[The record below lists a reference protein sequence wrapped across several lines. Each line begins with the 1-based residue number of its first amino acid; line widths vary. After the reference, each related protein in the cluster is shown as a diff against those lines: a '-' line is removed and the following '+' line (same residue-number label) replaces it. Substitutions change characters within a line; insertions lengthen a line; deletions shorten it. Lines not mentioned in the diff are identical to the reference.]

1 MKKKVVIVGGGI
13 IGFSCAYYLIEEGH
27 EVVLVDKDSFK
38 SGASIV
44 NAGYIIPSH
53 IIPLASP
60 EVLRKGIKWM
70 LNSNSPFYIKP
81 RFNKDLINWGIN
93 FIKSSNF
100 RHVNRSISIIKKI
113 NEFSKELYFELRDS
127 KKIDFKIYE
136 KGLLMAFKTSEA
148 EKEEFK
154 TAKIAR
160 ELEMNVKELSQKDV
174 NSMQPKIKMNIK
186 GAFWY
191 KSDAHL
197 TPETFMNNLKSYLLK
212 KGLKVYKENLVES
225 FNYNSGIINSIRTKK
240 NEIFGDEFVIAAG
253 AWSENLLKKL
263 RIKLLIQAGKGY
275 RINLLKKT
283 GISYPAILLEDKVA
297 VTPMDG
303 FTRFGGTM
311 EISGLNTKI
320 NYKRVNAIA
329 KSSEEYYEGLKI
341 SRQNIN
347 DAQCGLRPLSPDGLP
362 FIGRHSLYNN
372 LVLATGH
379 SMMGWS
385 LGPVTGKLVSEII
398 SGKKKS
404 ISIDPFNPE
413 RKFGN

>member
-1 MKKKVVIVGGGI
+1 MKKKVIIVGGGI
-13 IGFSCAYYLIEEGH
+13 IGLSCAYYLIEDGH
-27 EVVLVDKDSFK
+27 EVVLIEKNSFN

-44 NAGYIIPSH
+44 NAGYLIPSH

-60 EVLRKGIKWM
+60 EVLKKGIKWM

-81 RFNKDLINWGIN
+81 RFNRDLINWGYN
-93 FIKSSNF
+93 FIKSSSSE
-100 RHVNRSISIIKKI
+100 HVNSSIRVIKDI
-113 NEFSKELYFELRDS
+113 NELSKELYFELRDS
-127 KKIDFKIYE
+127 KKIDFEIYE

-148 EKEEFK
+148 EKEELK

-160 ELEMNVKELSQKDV
+160 ELEMNVQELSQEQV
-174 NSMQPKIKMNIK
+174 NLMQPKIRMNIK

-197 TPETFMNNLKSYLLK
+197 TPQSFMINLKSYLLK
-212 KGLKVYKENLVES
+212 KGLKVYNENLVES
-225 FNYNSGIINSIRTKK
+225 FDYDSSVIDSIKTNK
-240 NEIFGDEFVIAAG
+240 NEIIGDEFVVAAG

-263 RIKLLIQAGKGY
+263 KIKLLIQSGKGY
-275 RINLLKKT
+275 SIDFFKKT

-320 NYKRVNAIA
+320 NLKRVNAIA
-329 KSSEEYYEGLKI
+329 KSSEKYYHGLKI
-341 SRQNIN
+341 PFENIN
-347 DAQCGLRPLSPDGLP
+347 DAKCGLRPLSPDGLP
-362 FIGRHSLYNN
+362 FIGRHSSYKN
-372 LVLATGH
+372 LVIASGH

-398 SGKKKS
+398 SNKKKS
-404 ISIDPFNPE
+404 ISIEPFNPE
-413 RKFGN
+413 RKFGY

>member
-148 EKEEFK
+148 EKEEFE

-160 ELEMNVKELSQKDV
+160 ELEMNVQELSQKEV
-174 NSMQPKIKMNIK
+174 NSMQPKIRMNIK

-197 TPETFMNNLKSYLLK
+197 TPETFMNNLKSYLIK

-297 VTPMDG
+297 VTPMAG

-329 KSSEEYYEGLKI
+329 KSSEQYYEGLKI

>member
-27 EVVLVDKDSFK
+27 EVILVDKNSFD

-113 NEFSKELYFELRDS
+113 NEFSKELYLELRDS

-160 ELEMNVKELSQKDV
+160 ELEMNVQELSQNEV

-263 RIKLLIQAGKGY
+263 RIKLLIPAGKGY
-275 RINLLKKT
+275 RINLLKNT

-320 NYKRVNAIA
+320 NFKRVNAIA

-341 SRQNIN
+341 SSQNIN

-362 FIGRHSLYNN
+362 FIGRHSSYNN

-398 SGKKKS
+398 SGKKES

-413 RKFGN
+413 RKFGY

>member
-27 EVVLVDKDSFK
+27 EVVLVDKDSFN

-160 ELEMNVKELSQKDV
+160 ELEMNVQELSQDQV
-174 NSMQPKIKMNIK
+174 NSMQPKIRMNIK

-197 TPETFMNNLKSYLLK
+197 TPETFMRNLKSYLIK

-225 FNYNSGIINSIRTKK
+225 FNYNSGIINSITTKK

-320 NYKRVNAIA
+320 NFKRVNAIA

-341 SRQNIN
+341 SRKNIN

-404 ISIDPFNPE
+404 ISIEPFNPE
-413 RKFGN
+413 RKFGY

>member
-1 MKKKVVIVGGGI
+1 MKKKIVIVGGGI

-27 EVVLVDKDSFK
+27 DVILVDKNSFD

-113 NEFSKELYFELRDS
+113 NEFSKELYLELRDS

-160 ELEMNVKELSQKDV
+160 ELEMNVQELSQNEV

-275 RINLLKKT
+275 RINLLKNT

-311 EISGLNTKI
+311 EVSGLNTRI
-320 NYKRVNAIA
+320 NFKRVNGIA
-329 KSSEEYYEGLKI
+329 KSSEKYYDGLKI
-341 SRQNIN
+341 SSQNIN
-347 DAQCGLRPLSPDGLP
+347 NAKCGLRPLSPDGLP
-362 FIGRHSLYNN
+362 FIGRHSLYRNIII
-372 LVLATGH
+372 ASGH

-398 SGKKKS
+398 SNKKKS
-404 ISIDPFNPE
+404 ISIEPFNPE
-413 RKFGN
+413 RKFGD

>member
-27 EVVLVDKDSFK
+27 EVILVDKNSFD

-113 NEFSKELYFELRDS
+113 NEFSKELYLELRDS

-136 KGLLMAFKTSEA
+136 KGLLMAFKTSKA

-160 ELEMNVKELSQKDV
+160 ELEMNVQELSQKEV

-275 RINLLKKT
+275 RINLLKNT

-320 NYKRVNAIA
+320 NFKRVNAIA

-341 SRQNIN
+341 SSQNIN

-362 FIGRHSLYNN
+362 FIGRHSSYNN

-398 SGKKKS
+398 SGKKES

-413 RKFGN
+413 RKFGY

>member
-27 EVVLVDKDSFK
+27 EVILVDKNSFD

-113 NEFSKELYFELRDS
+113 NEFSKELYLELRDS

-160 ELEMNVKELSQKDV
+160 ELEMNVQELSQNEV

-275 RINLLKKT
+275 RINLLKNT

-320 NYKRVNAIA
+320 NFKRVNAIA

-341 SRQNIN
+341 SSQNIN

-362 FIGRHSLYNN
+362 FIGRHSSYNN

-398 SGKKKS
+398 SGKKES

-413 RKFGN
+413 RKFGY

>member
-13 IGFSCAYYLIEEGH
+13 IGLSCAYYLIEDGH
-27 EVVLVDKDSFK
+27 EVVLIEKNSFN

-44 NAGYIIPSH
+44 NAGYLIPSH

-60 EVLRKGIKWM
+60 EVLKKGIKWM

-81 RFNKDLINWGIN
+81 RFNRDLINWGYN
-93 FIKSSNF
+93 FIKSSSSE
-100 RHVNRSISIIKKI
+100 HVNRSIRVIKDI
-113 NEFSKELYFELRDS
+113 NELSKELYFELRDS
-127 KKIDFKIYE
+127 KKIDFEIYE

-148 EKEEFK
+148 EKEELK

-160 ELEMNVKELSQKDV
+160 ELEMNVQELSQEQV
-174 NSMQPKIKMNIK
+174 NLMQPKIRMNIK

-197 TPETFMNNLKSYLLK
+197 TPQSFMINLKSYLLK
-212 KGLKVYKENLVES
+212 KGLKVYNKNVVES
-225 FNYNSGIINSIRTKK
+225 FDYDSSVIDSIKTNK
-240 NEIFGDEFVIAAG
+240 NEIIGDEFVLAAG

-263 RIKLLIQAGKGY
+263 KIKLLIQPGKGY
-275 RINLLKKT
+275 SIDFFKKT
-283 GISYPAILLEDKVA
+283 GISYPVILLEDKVA

-320 NYKRVNAIA
+320 NLKRVNAIA
-329 KSSEEYYEGLKI
+329 KSSEKYYDGLKI
-341 SRQNIN
+341 PSQNIN
-347 DAQCGLRPLSPDGLP
+347 DAKCGLRPLSPDGLP
-362 FIGRHSLYNN
+362 FIGRHSSYKN
-372 LVLATGH
+372 LVIASGH

-398 SGKKKS
+398 SNKKKS
-404 ISIDPFNPE
+404 ISIEPFNPE
-413 RKFGN
+413 RKFGY

>member
-1 MKKKVVIVGGGI
+1 M
-13 IGFSCAYYLIEEGH
+13 
-27 EVVLVDKDSFK
+27 VDKNSFD

-113 NEFSKELYFELRDS
+113 NEFSKELYLELRDS

-160 ELEMNVKELSQKDV
+160 ELEMNVQELSQNEV

-275 RINLLKKT
+275 RINLLKNT

-311 EISGLNTKI
+311 EVSGLNTRI
-320 NYKRVNAIA
+320 NFKRVNGIA
-329 KSSEEYYEGLKI
+329 KSSEKYYDGLKI
-341 SRQNIN
+341 SSQNIN
-347 DAQCGLRPLSPDGLP
+347 NAKCGLRPLSPDGLP
-362 FIGRHSLYNN
+362 FIGRHSLYRNIII
-372 LVLATGH
+372 ASGH

-398 SGKKKS
+398 SNKKKS
-404 ISIDPFNPE
+404 ISIEPFNPE
-413 RKFGN
+413 RKFGY

>member
-27 EVVLVDKDSFK
+27 EVILVDKNSFD

-113 NEFSKELYFELRDS
+113 NEFSKELYLELRDS

-148 EKEEFK
+148 EKEELK

-160 ELEMNVKELSQKDV
+160 ELEMNVQELSQNEV

-275 RINLLKKT
+275 RINLLKNT

-320 NYKRVNAIA
+320 NFKRVNAIA

-341 SRQNIN
+341 SSQNIN

-362 FIGRHSLYNN
+362 FIGRHSSYNN

-398 SGKKKS
+398 SGKKES

-413 RKFGN
+413 RKFGY

>member
-1 MKKKVVIVGGGI
+1 M
-13 IGFSCAYYLIEEGH
+13 
-27 EVVLVDKDSFK
+27 VDKNSFD

-113 NEFSKELYFELRDS
+113 NEFSKELYLELRDS

-160 ELEMNVKELSQKDV
+160 ELEMNVQELSQNEV

-275 RINLLKKT
+275 RINLLKNT

-320 NYKRVNAIA
+320 NFKRVNAIA

-341 SRQNIN
+341 SSQNIN

-362 FIGRHSLYNN
+362 FIGRHSSYNN

-398 SGKKKS
+398 SGKKES

-413 RKFGN
+413 RKFGY

>member
-329 KSSEEYYEGLKI
+329 KSSEQYYEGLKI

-413 RKFGN
+413 RKFGY

>member
-13 IGFSCAYYLIEEGH
+13 IGLSCAYYLIEDGH
-27 EVVLVDKDSFK
+27 EVVLIEKNSFN

-44 NAGYIIPSH
+44 NAGYLIPSH

-60 EVLRKGIKWM
+60 EVLKKGIKWM

-81 RFNKDLINWGIN
+81 RFSRDLINWGYN
-93 FIKSSNF
+93 FIKSSSSE
-100 RHVNRSISIIKKI
+100 HVNRSIRVIKDI
-113 NEFSKELYFELRDS
+113 NELSKELYFELRDS
-127 KKIDFKIYE
+127 KKIDFEIYE
-136 KGLLMAFKTSEA
+136 KGLLMAFKTSKA
-148 EKEEFK
+148 EKEELK
-154 TAKIAR
+154 TVKIAR
-160 ELEMNVKELSQKDV
+160 ELEMNVQELSKEQV
-174 NSMQPKIKMNIK
+174 NSMQPKIRMKIK

-197 TPETFMNNLKSYLLK
+197 TPQSFMINLKSYLLK
-212 KGLKVYKENLVES
+212 KGLKVYNENLVES
-225 FNYNSGIINSIRTKK
+225 FDYDSSVIDSIKTNK
-240 NEIFGDEFVIAAG
+240 NEIIGDEFVVAAG

-263 RIKLLIQAGKGY
+263 KIKLLIQSGKGY
-275 RINLLKKT
+275 SIDFFKKT

-320 NYKRVNAIA
+320 NLKRVNAIA
-329 KSSEEYYEGLKI
+329 KSSEKYYHGLKI
-341 SRQNIN
+341 PFENIN
-347 DAQCGLRPLSPDGLP
+347 DAKCGLRPLSPDGLP
-362 FIGRHSLYNN
+362 FIGRHSSYKN
-372 LVLATGH
+372 LVIASGH

-398 SGKKKS
+398 SNKKKS
-404 ISIDPFNPE
+404 ISIEPFNPE
-413 RKFGN
+413 RKFGY

>member
-27 EVVLVDKDSFK
+27 EVILVDKNSFD

-113 NEFSKELYFELRDS
+113 NEFSKELYLELRDS

-136 KGLLMAFKTSEA
+136 KGLLMAFKTSKA

-160 ELEMNVKELSQKDV
+160 ELEMNVQELSQNEV

-197 TPETFMNNLKSYLLK
+197 TPETFMNNLKSYMLK

-275 RINLLKKT
+275 RINLLKNT

-320 NYKRVNAIA
+320 NFKRVNAIA

-341 SRQNIN
+341 SSQNIN

-362 FIGRHSLYNN
+362 FIGRHSSYNN

-398 SGKKKS
+398 SGKKES

-413 RKFGN
+413 RKFGY

>member
-1 MKKKVVIVGGGI
+1 LKKKIVIVGGGI

-27 EVVLVDKDSFK
+27 EVILVDKDSFN

-81 RFNKDLINWGIN
+81 RLNKDLINWGIN
-93 FIKSSNF
+93 FIKSSNS
-100 RHVNRSISIIKKI
+100 RHVNRSIGIIKKI

-127 KKIDFKIYE
+127 KKIDFKIHE

-148 EKEEFK
+148 EKEEFE

-160 ELEMNVKELSQKDV
+160 ELEMNVQELSQDQV
-174 NSMQPKIKMNIK
+174 NSMQPKIRMNIK

-197 TPETFMNNLKSYLLK
+197 TPETFMTNLKSYLLK
-212 KGLKVYKENLVES
+212 KGLKIYKENLVES
-225 FNYNSGIINSIRTKK
+225 FNYNSSIINSIKTNK

-275 RINLLKKT
+275 RINFFKNT

-311 EISGLNTKI
+311 EIAGLNSKI
-320 NYKRVNAIA
+320 NFSRVNAIA
-329 KSSEEYYEGLKI
+329 RSSEKYYEGLKI
-341 SRQNIN
+341 PTQNIN

-372 LVLATGH
+372 VVLATGH

-413 RKFGN
+413 RKFG

>member
-13 IGFSCAYYLIEEGH
+13 IGLSCAYYLIEDGH
-27 EVVLVDKDSFK
+27 EVVLIEKNSFN

-44 NAGYIIPSH
+44 NAGYLIPSH

-60 EVLRKGIKWM
+60 EVLKKGIKWM

-81 RFNKDLINWGIN
+81 RFSRDLINWGYN
-93 FIKSSNF
+93 FIKSSSSE
-100 RHVNRSISIIKKI
+100 HVNRSIRVIKDI
-113 NEFSKELYFELRDS
+113 NELSKELYFELRDS
-127 KKIDFKIYE
+127 KKIDFEIYE
-136 KGLLMAFKTSEA
+136 KGLLMAFKTSKA
-148 EKEEFK
+148 EKEELK
-154 TAKIAR
+154 TVKIAR
-160 ELEMNVKELSQKDV
+160 ELEMNVQELSKEQV

-197 TPETFMNNLKSYLLK
+197 TPQSFMINLKSYLLK
-212 KGLKVYKENLVES
+212 KGLKVYNENVVES
-225 FNYNSGIINSIRTKK
+225 FDYDSSVIDSIKTNK
-240 NEIFGDEFVIAAG
+240 NEIIGDEFVVAAG

-263 RIKLLIQAGKGY
+263 KIKLLIQAGKGY
-275 RINLLKKT
+275 RINFFKNT

-311 EISGLNTKI
+311 EVSGLNTRI
-320 NYKRVNAIA
+320 NFKRVNGIA
-329 KSSEEYYEGLKI
+329 KSSEKYYDGLKI
-341 SRQNIN
+341 SSQNIN
-347 DAQCGLRPLSPDGLP
+347 NAKCGLRPLSPDGLP
-362 FIGRHSLYNN
+362 FIGRHSLYRNIII
-372 LVLATGH
+372 ATGH

-398 SGKKKS
+398 SNKKKS
-404 ISIDPFNPE
+404 ISIEPFNPE
-413 RKFGN
+413 RKFGY

>member
-13 IGFSCAYYLIEEGH
+13 IGLSCAYYLIEDGH
-27 EVVLVDKDSFK
+27 EVVLIEKNSFN

-44 NAGYIIPSH
+44 NAGYLIPSH

-60 EVLRKGIKWM
+60 EVLKKGIKWM

-81 RFNKDLINWGIN
+81 RFSRDLINWGYN
-93 FIKSSNF
+93 FIKSSSSE
-100 RHVNRSISIIKKI
+100 HVNRSIRVIKDI
-113 NEFSKELYFELRDS
+113 NELSKELYFELRDS
-127 KKIDFKIYE
+127 KKIDFEIYE
-136 KGLLMAFKTSEA
+136 KGLLMAFKTSKA
-148 EKEEFK
+148 EKEELK
-154 TAKIAR
+154 TVKIAR
-160 ELEMNVKELSQKDV
+160 ELEMNVQELSKEQV

-197 TPETFMNNLKSYLLK
+197 TPQSFMINLKSYLLK
-212 KGLKVYKENLVES
+212 KGLKVYNENLVES
-225 FNYNSGIINSIRTKK
+225 FDYDSSVIDSIKTNK
-240 NEIFGDEFVIAAG
+240 NEIIGDEFVVAAG

-263 RIKLLIQAGKGY
+263 KIKLLIQPGKGY
-275 RINLLKKT
+275 SIDFFKKT
-283 GISYPAILLEDKVA
+283 GISYPVILLEDKVA

-320 NYKRVNAIA
+320 NLKRANAIA
-329 KSSEEYYEGLKI
+329 KSSEKYYDGLKI
-341 SRQNIN
+341 PFENIN
-347 DAQCGLRPLSPDGLP
+347 DAKCGLRPLSPDGLP
-362 FIGRHSLYNN
+362 FIGRHSSYKN
-372 LVLATGH
+372 LVIASGH

-398 SGKKKS
+398 SNKKKS
-404 ISIDPFNPE
+404 ISIEPFNPE
-413 RKFGN
+413 RKFGY

>member
-27 EVVLVDKDSFK
+27 EVVLVDKDSFN

-174 NSMQPKIKMNIK
+174 NSMQPKIRMNIK

-263 RIKLLIQAGKGY
+263 RIKILIQAGKGY

-329 KSSEEYYEGLKI
+329 KSSEQYYEGLKI

>member
-27 EVVLVDKDSFK
+27 EVILVDKNSFD

-113 NEFSKELYFELRDS
+113 NEFSKELYLELRDS

-160 ELEMNVKELSQKDV
+160 ELEMNVQELSQNEV

-275 RINLLKKT
+275 RINLLKNT

-320 NYKRVNAIA
+320 NFKRVNSIA

-341 SRQNIN
+341 SSQNIN

-362 FIGRHSLYNN
+362 FIGRHSSYNN

-398 SGKKKS
+398 SGKKES

-413 RKFGN
+413 RKFGY

>member
-1 MKKKVVIVGGGI
+1 MKKKVIIVGGGI
-13 IGFSCAYYLIEEGH
+13 IGLSCAYYLIEDGH
-27 EVVLVDKDSFK
+27 EVVLIEKNSFN

-44 NAGYIIPSH
+44 NAGYLIPSH

-60 EVLRKGIKWM
+60 EVLKKGIKWM

-81 RFNKDLINWGIN
+81 RFNRDLINWGYN
-93 FIKSSNF
+93 FIKSSSSE
-100 RHVNRSISIIKKI
+100 HVNRSIRVIKDI
-113 NEFSKELYFELRDS
+113 NELSKELYFELRDS
-127 KKIDFKIYE
+127 KKIDFEIYE

-148 EKEEFK
+148 EKEELK

-160 ELEMNVKELSQKDV
+160 ELEMNVQELSQEQV
-174 NSMQPKIKMNIK
+174 NLMQPKIRMNIK

-197 TPETFMNNLKSYLLK
+197 TPQSFMINLKSYLLK
-212 KGLKVYKENLVES
+212 KGLKVYNENLVES
-225 FNYNSGIINSIRTKK
+225 FDYDSSVIDSIKTNK
-240 NEIFGDEFVIAAG
+240 NEIIGDEFVVAAG

-263 RIKLLIQAGKGY
+263 KIKLLIQPGKGY
-275 RINLLKKT
+275 SIDFFKKT

-320 NYKRVNAIA
+320 NLKRVNAIA
-329 KSSEEYYEGLKI
+329 KSSEKYYHGLKI
-341 SRQNIN
+341 PFENIN
-347 DAQCGLRPLSPDGLP
+347 DAKCGLRPLSPDGLP
-362 FIGRHSLYNN
+362 FIGRHSSYKN
-372 LVLATGH
+372 LVIASGH

-398 SGKKKS
+398 SNKKKS
-404 ISIDPFNPE
+404 ISIEPFNPE
-413 RKFGN
+413 RKFGY

>member
-13 IGFSCAYYLIEEGH
+13 IGFSCAFYLIEEGH
-27 EVVLVDKDSFK
+27 EVVLVDKNSFN

-44 NAGYIIPSH
+44 NAGYITPSH

-60 EVLRKGIKWM
+60 EVLRKGIKWI

-93 FIKSSNF
+93 FIKSSNY
-100 RHVNRSISIIKKI
+100 RHVNRSISIIKRI
-113 NEFSKELYFELRDS
+113 NEFSKELYFELKNS

-136 KGLLMAFKTSEA
+136 KGLLMAFKTSKA

-160 ELEMNVKELSQKDV
+160 ELEMNVQELSQKEV

-212 KGLKVYKENLVES
+212 KGLKVFKENLVES

-320 NYKRVNAIA
+320 NFKRVNAIA

-341 SRQNIN
+341 SRKNIN
-347 DAQCGLRPLSPDGLP
+347 DAKCGLRPLSPDGLP

-398 SGKKKS
+398 SGKKES

-413 RKFGN
+413 RKFGY

>member
-13 IGFSCAYYLIEEGH
+13 IGLSCAYYLIEDGH
-27 EVVLVDKDSFK
+27 EVVLIEKNSFN

-44 NAGYIIPSH
+44 NAGYLIPSH

-60 EVLRKGIKWM
+60 EVLKKGIKWM

-81 RFNKDLINWGIN
+81 RFSRDLINWGYN
-93 FIKSSNF
+93 FIKSSSSE
-100 RHVNRSISIIKKI
+100 HVNRSIRVIKDI
-113 NEFSKELYFELRDS
+113 NELSKELYFELRDS
-127 KKIDFKIYE
+127 KKIDFEIYE
-136 KGLLMAFKTSEA
+136 KGLLMAFKTSKA
-148 EKEEFK
+148 EKEELK
-154 TAKIAR
+154 TVKIAR
-160 ELEMNVKELSQKDV
+160 ELEMNVQELSKEQV

-197 TPETFMNNLKSYLLK
+197 TPQSFMINLKSYLLK
-212 KGLKVYKENLVES
+212 KGLKVYNKNVVES
-225 FNYNSGIINSIRTKK
+225 FDYDSSVIDSIKTNK
-240 NEIFGDEFVIAAG
+240 NEIIGDEFVLAAG

-263 RIKLLIQAGKGY
+263 KIKLLIQPGKGY
-275 RINLLKKT
+275 SIDFFKKT
-283 GISYPAILLEDKVA
+283 GISYPVILLEDKVA

-320 NYKRVNAIA
+320 NLKRANAIA
-329 KSSEEYYEGLKI
+329 KSSEKYYDGLKI
-341 SRQNIN
+341 PFENIN
-347 DAQCGLRPLSPDGLP
+347 DAKCGLRPLSPDGLP
-362 FIGRHSLYNN
+362 FIGRHSSYKN
-372 LVLATGH
+372 LVIASGH

-398 SGKKKS
+398 SNKKKS
-404 ISIDPFNPE
+404 ISIEPFNPE
-413 RKFGN
+413 RKFGY

>member
-27 EVVLVDKDSFK
+27 EVILVDKNSFD

-113 NEFSKELYFELRDS
+113 NEFSKELYLELRDS
-127 KKIDFKIYE
+127 KKIEFKIYE

-160 ELEMNVKELSQKDV
+160 ELEMNVQELSQNEV

-275 RINLLKKT
+275 RINLLKNT

-320 NYKRVNAIA
+320 NFKRVNAIA

-341 SRQNIN
+341 SSQNIN

-362 FIGRHSLYNN
+362 FIGRHSSYNN

-398 SGKKKS
+398 SGKKES

-413 RKFGN
+413 RKFGY

>member
-1 MKKKVVIVGGGI
+1 LKKKVVIVGGGI

-27 EVVLVDKDSFK
+27 EVVLVDKDSFN

-329 KSSEEYYEGLKI
+329 KSSEQYYEGLKI

>member
-1 MKKKVVIVGGGI
+1 LKKKVVIVGGGI

-154 TAKIAR
+154 TDKIAR

-329 KSSEEYYEGLKI
+329 KSSEQYYEGLKI

>member
-1 MKKKVVIVGGGI
+1 LKKKVVIVGGGI

-27 EVVLVDKDSFK
+27 EVVLVDKDSFN

-127 KKIDFKIYE
+127 KKIDIKIYE

-160 ELEMNVKELSQKDV
+160 ELEMNVQELSQDQV
-174 NSMQPKIKMNIK
+174 NSMQPKIRMNIK

-225 FNYNSGIINSIRTKK
+225 FNYNSGIINSITTKK

-311 EISGLNTKI
+311 EISGLNTEI

-413 RKFGN
+413 RKFGY

>member
-27 EVVLVDKDSFK
+27 EVVLVDKDSFN

-148 EKEEFK
+148 EKEEFE

-160 ELEMNVKELSQKDV
+160 ELEMNVQELSQKEV
-174 NSMQPKIKMNIK
+174 NSMQPKIRMNIK

-197 TPETFMNNLKSYLLK
+197 TPETFMNNLKSYLIK

-329 KSSEEYYEGLKI
+329 KSSEQYYEGLKI

>member
-1 MKKKVVIVGGGI
+1 MKKKIVIVGGGI

-27 EVVLVDKDSFK
+27 EVILVDKDSFN
-38 SGASIV
+38 SGASNV

-60 EVLRKGIKWM
+60 EVFRKGIKWM

-81 RFNKDLINWGIN
+81 RLNKDLINWGIN
-93 FIKSSNF
+93 FIKSSNS
-100 RHVNRSISIIKKI
+100 RHVNRSIGIIKKI

-127 KKIDFKIYE
+127 KKIDFKIYK

-160 ELEMNVKELSQKDV
+160 ELEMNVQELSQNEV

-275 RINLLKKT
+275 RINLLKNT

-320 NYKRVNAIA
+320 NFKRVNAIA

-341 SRQNIN
+341 SSQNIN

-362 FIGRHSLYNN
+362 FIGRHSSYNN

-398 SGKKKS
+398 SGKKES

-413 RKFGN
+413 RKFGY

>member
-1 MKKKVVIVGGGI
+1 LKKKVVIVGGGI

>member
-13 IGFSCAYYLIEEGH
+13 IGLSCAYYLIEDGH
-27 EVVLVDKDSFK
+27 EVVLIEKNSFN

-44 NAGYIIPSH
+44 NAGYLIPSH

-60 EVLRKGIKWM
+60 EVLKKGIKWM

-81 RFNKDLINWGIN
+81 RFNRDLINWGYN
-93 FIKSSNF
+93 FIKSSSSE
-100 RHVNRSISIIKKI
+100 HVNRSIRVIKDI
-113 NEFSKELYFELRDS
+113 NELSKELYFELRDS
-127 KKIDFKIYE
+127 KKIDFEIYE

-148 EKEEFK
+148 EKEELK

-160 ELEMNVKELSQKDV
+160 ELEMNVQELSQEQV
-174 NSMQPKIKMNIK
+174 NLMQPKIRMNIK

-197 TPETFMNNLKSYLLK
+197 TPQSFMINLKSYLLK
-212 KGLKVYKENLVES
+212 KGLKVYNENLVES
-225 FNYNSGIINSIRTKK
+225 FDYDSSVIDSIKTNK
-240 NEIFGDEFVIAAG
+240 NEIIGDEFVVAAG

-263 RIKLLIQAGKGY
+263 KIKLLIQPGKGY
-275 RINLLKKT
+275 SIDFFKKT
-283 GISYPAILLEDKVA
+283 GISYPVILLEDKVA

-320 NYKRVNAIA
+320 NLKRVNAIA
-329 KSSEEYYEGLKI
+329 KSSEKYYHGLKI
-341 SRQNIN
+341 PFENIN
-347 DAQCGLRPLSPDGLP
+347 DAKCGLRPLSPDGLP
-362 FIGRHSLYNN
+362 FIGRHSSYKN
-372 LVLATGH
+372 LVIASGH

-398 SGKKKS
+398 SNKKKS
-404 ISIDPFNPE
+404 ISIEPFNPE
-413 RKFGN
+413 RKFGY

>member
-27 EVVLVDKDSFK
+27 EVVLVDKDSFN

-148 EKEEFK
+148 EKEEFE

-160 ELEMNVKELSQKDV
+160 ELEMNVQELSQKEV
-174 NSMQPKIKMNIK
+174 NSMQPKIRMNIK

>member
-27 EVVLVDKDSFK
+27 EVVLVDKDSFN

-160 ELEMNVKELSQKDV
+160 ELEMNVQELSQDQV

-240 NEIFGDEFVIAAG
+240 
-253 AWSENLLKKL
+253 K
-263 RIKLLIQAGKGY
+263 
-275 RINLLKKT
+275 
-283 GISYPAILLEDKVA
+283 
-297 VTPMDG
+297 
-303 FTRFGGTM
+303 
-311 EISGLNTKI
+311 
-320 NYKRVNAIA
+320 
-329 KSSEEYYEGLKI
+329 
-341 SRQNIN
+341 
-347 DAQCGLRPLSPDGLP
+347 
-362 FIGRHSLYNN
+362 
-372 LVLATGH
+372 
-379 SMMGWS
+379 
-385 LGPVTGKLVSEII
+385 
-398 SGKKKS
+398 
-404 ISIDPFNPE
+404 
-413 RKFGN
+413 

>member
-148 EKEEFK
+148 EKEEFE

-160 ELEMNVKELSQKDV
+160 ELEMNVQELSQDQV

>member
-27 EVVLVDKDSFK
+27 EVVLVDKNSFN

-60 EVLRKGIKWM
+60 EVLKKGIKWM
-70 LNSNSPFYIKP
+70 FNSNSPFYIKP

-93 FIKSSNF
+93 FIKSSSS
-100 RHVNRSISIIKKI
+100 RHVNRSIGIIKKI

-127 KKIDFKIYE
+127 KNIDFKIYE

-148 EKEEFK
+148 EKEELK

-160 ELEMNVKELSQKDV
+160 ELKMNVQELSQDQV
-174 NSMQPKIKMNIK
+174 NSMQPKIRMDIK

-225 FNYNSGIINSIRTKK
+225 FNYNSGIINSIRTNK
-240 NEIFGDEFVIAAG
+240 NEIFGDEFVIASG

-275 RINLLKKT
+275 RINLFKKT

-311 EISGLNTKI
+311 EIAGLNTKI
-320 NYKRVNAIA
+320 NFKRVNAIA
-329 KSSEEYYEGLKI
+329 RSSEKYYEGLKI
-341 SRQNIN
+341 PTQNIN

-385 LGPVTGKLVSEII
+385 LGPATGKLVSEII

-413 RKFGN
+413 RKFG